1 MVVASMNFII
11 ASTFIDSLARLA
23 TQAQTL
29 VKQAAFDLQLGPEH
43 PSFQLHRLDRATD
56 KHFWSARVNLDLRII
71 LYRDADHLVLC
82 YAAPHDEAYR
92 WGQKRRFEVH
102 PQTHAA
108 QVVEI
113 HERVE
118 EVVKY
123 IPRETPLLFG
133 HYDSD
138 YLLALGVP
146 EAWLDAVRHAGEE
159 HLDELL
165 DRLPQ
170 EAAERLLK
178 LACGEPVPRPVTVTE
193 TPFAHPDAQRRF
205 RVIDNQQELRR
216 ALEYPW
222 ERWIVFLHP
231 TQRGV
236 VERRYGGPARV
247 SGAAGTGKSVVAL
260 HRAAALA
267 RSAPQGRVLLTTFSK
282 TLAARLSQ
290 NADLLLGSDA
300 PERAQID
307 IVHLHKLA
315 RDTWVNTLKRKFAFI
330 NTKRFNE
337 LLQTAIAKTGVAECS
352 PAFLKAEWEAIVN
365 FWGINDEETYLR
377 VSRKGRGTRLGI
389 RQRRAV
395 WGVFTEFLAVLEEKH
410 YMTWERLCFR
420 LAAELAEL
428 AERPPPYLY
437 VVADEAQ
444 DFGPA
449 EFRLLRALVAP
460 GDNDLFLCGDA
471 GQRIYQPRFSWK
483 AAGIEVRG
491 RATRLTVNYRTTEQ
505 IRRFAD
511 TLLPAALDED
521 GDSKPEPRASISL
534 LKGPPPEVSGYA
546 HVNEEIAGVAQRLR
560 ELTAGGFSP
569 RDIAIFCRSETRLK
583 ERAEPALQ
591 QCGLAG
597 HYLSDE
603 APPTDAHVS
612 LGSMHRA
619 KGLEFKIVIVMGCD
633 EDMLPRASVLSE
645 LVDEA
650 DRAVFIEQERQLLYV
665 ACTRARERLLVTYSG
680 RPSCFLQT

>member
-1 MVVASMNFII
+1 MNFII
-11 ASTFIDSLARLA
+11 ANTFINSLTRLA
-23 TQAQTL
+23 APAQTL
-29 VKQAAFDLQLGPEH
+29 VKQAAFELQLAPAH
-43 PSFQLHRLDRATD
+43 PSFQLHRLDRAID
-56 KHFWSARVNLDLRII
+56 RNFWSARVNLDLRII
-71 LYRDADHLVLC
+71 LYRDADDLVLC
-82 YAAPHDEAYR
+82 YAAPHEEAYR

-102 PQTHAA
+102 PQTYAA
-108 QVVEI
+108 QLVEI
-113 HERVE
+113 QERVE

-123 IPRETPLLFG
+123 VQRETPLLFS
-133 HYDSD
+133 HYDHD

-146 EAWLDAVRHAGEE
+146 EVWLDAVRHASED
-159 HLDELL
+159 HLDALL
-165 DRLPQ
+165 EGLPQ
-170 EAAERLLK
+170 EAAERLFK
-178 LACGEPVPRPVTVTE
+178 LACGEPVPRPVTVAA

-205 RVIDNQQELRR
+205 RVIDNQQELRQ

-222 ERWIVFLHP
+222 EQWIVFLHP

-236 VERRYGGPARV
+236 VERRYSGPARV

-290 NADLLLGSDA
+290 NADVLLGPDA
-300 PERAQID
+300 PERARID

-315 RDTWVNTLKRKFAFI
+315 RDTWVNTLKHKFAFI
-330 NTKRFNE
+330 NAKRFNA
-337 LLQTAIAKTGVAECS
+337 LLEAAIAKASAAEFS

-365 FWGINDEETYLR
+365 FWGIGDEAAYLGA
-377 VSRKGRGTRLGI
+377 SRKGRGTRLTA
-389 RQRRAV
+389 RQRRAI
-395 WGVFTEFLAVLEEKH
+395 WQVFAELLAVLEEKH

-420 LAAELAEL
+420 LAAELADQ
-428 AERPPPYLY
+428 PPPYQHI
-437 VVADEAQ
+437 VADEAQ

-449 EFRLLRALVAP
+449 EFCLLRALAAP

-483 AAGIEVRG
+483 AAGIDVRG

-521 GDSKPEPRASISL
+521 GDGKPELRASISL

-546 HVNEEIAGVAQRLR
+546 NVNEEIAGVARQLR
-560 ELTAGGFSP
+560 ALTAEGFAP

-583 ERAEPALQ
+583 ERAEPALR
-591 QCGLAG
+591 QCGLVG
-597 HYLSDE
+597 HYLSDD

-619 KGLEFKIVIVMGCD
+619 KGLEFKVVIVMGCD

-680 RPSCFLQT
+680 KPSQFLQTLT

>member
-1 MVVASMNFII
+1 MNFII

-29 VKQAAFDLQLGPEH
+29 VKQAAFELQLGPEH

-71 LYRDADHLVLC
+71 LYRDADHFVLC
-82 YAAPHDEAYR
+82 YAAPHEEAYR

-102 PQTHAA
+102 PQTHAV

-113 HERVE
+113 QERVE

-123 IPRETPLLFG
+123 VQRETPLLFG

-146 EAWLDAVRHAGEE
+146 EEWMDTVRHADED
-159 HLDELL
+159 HLEALL

-170 EAAERLLK
+170 EAAERLLQ
-178 LACGEPVPRPVTVTE
+178 LACGEPVPRPVTVAE

-236 VERRYGGPARV
+236 VERCYGGPARV

-300 PERAQID
+300 PERARID

-315 RDTWVNTLKRKFAFI
+315 RDAWVNTLKRKFAFI
-330 NTKRFNE
+330 NAKRFNE
-337 LLQTAIAKTGVAECS
+337 LLQAAIARTGVAECS

-365 FWGINDEETYLR
+365 FWGIDHEEAYLGA
-377 VSRKGRGTRLGI
+377 SRKGRGTRLGA

-395 WGVFTEFLAVLEEKH
+395 WRVFAELLAVLEEKH

-420 LAAELAEL
+420 LAAELAE
-428 AERPPPYLY
+428 RPPPYRH

-449 EFRLLRALVAP
+449 EFRLLRTLVTP
-460 GDNDLFLCGDA
+460 SDNDLFLCGDA

-546 HVNEEIAGVAQRLR
+546 NVNEEITSVAQRLR
-560 ELTAGGFSP
+560 ELTSGGFSP

-591 QCGLAG
+591 QCSLAG
-597 HYLSDE
+597 HYLSDD

-619 KGLEFKIVIVMGCD
+619 KGLEFKVVIVMGCD

-680 RPSCFLQT
+680 KPSQFLKTLT

>member
-1 MVVASMNFII
+1 MNFII
-11 ASTFIDSLARLA
+11 ASTFVDSLARLGA
-23 TQAQTL
+23 QAQNL
-29 VKQAAFDLQLGPEH
+29 VKQAAFELQLAPEH
-43 PSFQLHRLDRATD
+43 PSFQLHRLDRAID
-56 KHFWSARVNLDLRII
+56 QNFWSARVNLDLRII

-82 YAAPHDEAYR
+82 YAAPHDDAYR
-92 WGQKRRFEVH
+92 WGQKRRFAIH
-102 PQTHAA
+102 PQTRAT

-113 HERVE
+113 QERVE
-118 EVVKY
+118 EIVKY
-123 IPRETPLLFG
+123 VPRATPSLFG
-133 HYDSD
+133 HYDRD

-146 EAWLDAVRHAGEE
+146 EEWLDAVLHTGYDQWDALR
-159 HLDELL
+159 

-178 LACGEPVPRPVTVTE
+178 LACGEPVPRPVTVAE
-193 TPFAHPDAQRRF
+193 TAFAHPDARRRF
-205 RVIDNQQELRR
+205 RVIDSQQELRR
-216 ALEYPW
+216 ALDAPW

-267 RSAPQGRVLLTTFSK
+267 RAAPEGRVLLTTFSK

-290 NADLLLGSDA
+290 NADLLLGADA
-300 PERAQID
+300 PERARID

-330 NTKRFNE
+330 KAQRFNE
-337 LLQTAIAKTGVAECS
+337 LLQAASAKAGVTEYS
-352 PAFLKAEWEAIVN
+352 PAFLKAEWEAIVD
-365 FWGINDEETYLR
+365 FWGLDAEAAYLGAA
-377 VSRKGRGTRLGI
+377 RKGRGARLTA
-389 RQRRAV
+389 RQRRPI
-395 WGVFTEFLAVLEEKH
+395 WRVFAELLAVLDAKH

-420 LAAELAEL
+420 LAAELAD
-428 AERPPPYLY
+428 RPPPYRH

-460 GDNDLFLCGDA
+460 GDDDLFLCGDA

-483 AAGIEVRG
+483 AAGLEVRG

-511 TLLPAALDED
+511 ALLPAALDEE
-521 GDSKPEPRASISL
+521 GNGKPEPRASISL
-534 LKGPPPEVSGYA
+534 LKGPSPEVDGYA
-546 HVNEEIAGVAQRLR
+546 TVAEEIAGVARRLR
-560 ELTAGGFSP
+560 ELTADDGFAP
-569 RDIAIFCRSETRLK
+569 RDLAIFCRSETRLK

-591 QCGLAG
+591 RCGLAG
-597 HYLSDE
+597 YYLSDD
-603 APPTDAHVS
+603 APPTDAQVS

-619 KGLEFKIVIVMGCD
+619 KGLEFKVVIVMGCD
-633 EDMLPRASVLSE
+633 EDLLPRASVLNE
-645 LVDEA
+645 MVDEA
-650 DRAVFIEQERQLLYV
+650 DRAAFVEQERQLLYV

>member
-1 MVVASMNFII
+1 MNFII
-11 ASTFIDSLARLA
+11 ANTFINSLTRLA
-23 TQAQTL
+23 APAQTL
-29 VKQAAFDLQLGPEH
+29 VKQAAFELQLAPAH
-43 PSFQLHRLDRATD
+43 PSFQLHRLDRAID
-56 KHFWSARVNLDLRII
+56 QNFWSARVNLDLRII
-71 LYRDADHLVLC
+71 LYRDADNLVLC
-82 YAAPHDEAYR
+82 YVAPHEEAYR

-102 PQTHAA
+102 PQTYAA
-108 QVVEI
+108 QLVEI
-113 HERVE
+113 QERVE

-123 IPRETPLLFG
+123 VPRETPLLFG
-133 HYDSD
+133 HYDRD

-146 EAWLDAVRHAGEE
+146 EEWLDAVRHASEDA
-159 HLDELL
+159 LDELL
-165 DRLPQ
+165 ARLPQ

-178 LACGEPVPRPVTVTE
+178 LACGEPVPRPVTVAE

-205 RVIDNQQELRR
+205 RVIDNQQELRQ
-216 ALEYPW
+216 ALEYPR
-222 ERWIVFLHP
+222 EQWIVFLHP

-236 VERRYGGPARV
+236 VERRYRGPARV

-260 HRAAALA
+260 HRTAALA

-282 TLAARLSQ
+282 TLAGRLSQ
-290 NADLLLGSDA
+290 NADVLLGPDA
-300 PERAQID
+300 PERTRID

-315 RDTWVNTLKRKFAFI
+315 RDTWVNTLKHKFAFI
-330 NTKRFNE
+330 NAKRFNA
-337 LLQTAIAKTGVAECS
+337 LLDAAIAKAGAAEFS

-365 FWGINDEETYLR
+365 FWGIGDEAAYLGA
-377 VSRKGRGTRLGI
+377 SRKGRGTRLTA
-389 RQRRAV
+389 RQRRAI
-395 WGVFTEFLAVLEEKH
+395 WRVFAELLAVLEEKH

-420 LAAELAEL
+420 LAAELADQ
-428 AERPPPYLY
+428 PPPYQHI
-437 VVADEAQ
+437 VADEAQ

-449 EFRLLRALVAP
+449 EFCLLRALAAP
-460 GDNDLFLCGDA
+460 GDNNLFLCGDA

-483 AAGIEVRG
+483 AAGIDVRG

-511 TLLPAALDED
+511 TLLPATLDED
-521 GDSKPEPRASISL
+521 GDGKPELRASISL

-546 HVNEEIAGVAQRLR
+546 TVAEEIAGVARQLR
-560 ELTAGGFSP
+560 ALTAEGFAP

-591 QCGLAG
+591 QCGLVG
-597 HYLSDE
+597 HYLSDD

-619 KGLEFKIVIVMGCD
+619 KGLEFKVVIVMGCD
-633 EDMLPRASVLSE
+633 EDMLPRASVLNE
-645 LVDEA
+645 FVDEA

-680 RPSCFLQT
+680 KSSQFLEAV

>member
-1 MVVASMNFII
+1 MNFII
-11 ASTFIDSLARLA
+11 ASTFVDSLARLG

-29 VKQAAFDLQLGPEH
+29 VKQAAFDFQLAPANPG
-43 PSFQLHRLDRATD
+43 FQLHRLERAVE
-56 KHFWSARVNLDLRII
+56 KNFWSARVNLDLRII
-71 LYRDADHLVLC
+71 LYRNADHLVLC
-82 YAAPHDEAYR
+82 YAAPHEEAYR
-92 WGQKRRFEVH
+92 WGQKRRFEIH

-113 HERVE
+113 QERVE

-123 IPRETPLLFG
+123 VPRETPLLFG
-133 HYDSD
+133 HYDRD

-146 EAWLDAVRHAGEE
+146 EEWLDAVLHTGYDQWDALR
-159 HLDELL
+159 

-170 EAAERLLK
+170 EAAERLHQ
-178 LACGEPVPRPVTVTE
+178 LACGVPVPRPVTVAE
-193 TPFAHPDAQRRF
+193 TAFVHPDARRRF
-205 RVIDNQQELRR
+205 RVIDSQQELRR
-216 ALEYPW
+216 ALDYPW

-236 VERRYGGPARV
+236 VERRYNGPARV

-267 RSAPQGRVLLTTFSK
+267 RSAPEGRILLTTFSK

-290 NADLLLGSDA
+290 NADVLLGADT
-300 PERAQID
+300 PERARID

-315 RDTWVNTLKRKFAFI
+315 RDAWVNTLKHKFAFI
-330 NTKRFNE
+330 NAKRFSE
-337 LLQTAIAKTGVAECS
+337 LLQAAITSSGMAEYS
-352 PAFLKAEWEAIVN
+352 PVFLKAEWEAIVN
-365 FWGINDEETYLR
+365 FWGIGDEAAYLGA
-377 VSRKGRGTRLGI
+377 SRKGRGTRLTV
-389 RQRRAV
+389 RQRQAV
-395 WGVFTEFLAVLEEKH
+395 WRVFAELLAVLDEKH

-420 LAAELAEL
+420 LAAELI
-428 AERPPPYLY
+428 ERPPPYRH

-449 EFRLLRALVAP
+449 EFRLLRALAVP

-491 RATRLTVNYRTTEQ
+491 RATRLMVNYRTTEQ

-511 TLLPAALDED
+511 TLLPAALDEE
-521 GDSKPEPRASISL
+521 GNGKSESHASVSL
-534 LKGPPPEVSGYA
+534 LKGPSPEVNGYA
-546 HVNEEIAGVAQRLR
+546 TVEEEIAGVARRLR
-560 ELTAGGFSP
+560 ELTAGGFAP
-569 RDIAIFCRSETRLK
+569 RDVAIFCRSETRLK

-597 HYLSDE
+597 HYLSDD

-619 KGLEFKIVIVMGCD
+619 KGLEFKVVIVMGCD
-633 EDMLPRASVLSE
+633 ADMLPRASVLDDR
-645 LVDEA
+645 VDEA
-650 DRAVFIEQERQLLYV
+650 DRVAFVEQERQLLYV
-665 ACTRARERLLVTYSG
+665 ACTRARERLFVTYSG
-680 RPSCFLQT
+680 RPSCFFQT

>member
-1 MVVASMNFII
+1 MNFII
-11 ASTFIDSLARLA
+11 ASTFVDSLARLG
-23 TQAQTL
+23 TQAQTQ
-29 VKQAAFDLQLGPEH
+29 VKQAAFDFQLAPANPG
-43 PSFQLHRLDRATD
+43 FQLHRLERAVE
-56 KHFWSARVNLDLRII
+56 KNFWSARVNLDLRII

-82 YAAPHDEAYR
+82 YAAPHEEAYR
-92 WGQKRRFEVH
+92 WGQKRRFEIH

-113 HERVE
+113 QERVE

-123 IPRETPLLFG
+123 VPRETPLLFG
-133 HYDSD
+133 HYDRD

-146 EAWLDAVRHAGEE
+146 EEWLDAVRHTGEDQLE
-159 HLDELL
+159 ALL

-170 EAAERLLK
+170 EAAERLLQ
-178 LACGEPVPRPVTVTE
+178 LACGVLVPRPVTVAE
-193 TPFAHPDAQRRF
+193 TAFVHPDARRRF
-205 RVIDNQQELRR
+205 RVIDSQQELRR
-216 ALEYPW
+216 ALDYPW

-236 VERRYGGPARV
+236 VERRYNGPARV

-267 RSAPQGRVLLTTFSK
+267 RSTPEGRVLLTTFSK

-290 NADLLLGSDA
+290 NADVLLGADA
-300 PERAQID
+300 PERTRID

-315 RDTWVNTLKRKFAFI
+315 WDAWVNTLKHKFAFI
-330 NTKRFNE
+330 NAKRFNE
-337 LLQTAIAKTGVAECS
+337 LLQAAIAKVGAAEYS
-352 PAFLKAEWEAIVN
+352 LAFLKAEWEAIVN
-365 FWGINDEETYLR
+365 FWGIGDEETYLR
-377 VSRKGRGTRLGI
+377 ASRKGRGTRLTA
-389 RQRRAV
+389 RQRRVV
-395 WGVFTEFLAVLEEKH
+395 WRVFAELLAVLDEKH
-410 YMTWERLCFR
+410 HMTWERLCFR
-420 LAAELAEL
+420 LAAELI
-428 AERPPPYLY
+428 ERPPSYRH
-437 VVADEAQ
+437 VVGDEAQ

-471 GQRIYQPRFSWK
+471 GQRIYQPRSSWR

-521 GDSKPEPRASISL
+521 GDGKPEPRASISL

-546 HVNEEIAGVAQRLR
+546 TVEEEIAGVARRLR
-560 ELTAGGFSP
+560 ELTADGFAP
-569 RDIAIFCRSETRLK
+569 RDLAIFCRSETRLR
-583 ERAEPALQ
+583 ERAEAALQ
-591 QCGLAG
+591 RCGLAG
-597 HYLSDE
+597 HYLSDD
-603 APPTDAHVS
+603 APPTDAQVS

-619 KGLEFKIVIVMGCD
+619 KGLEFKVVVVMGCD
-633 EDMLPRASVLSE
+633 ADMLPRASVLE
-645 LVDEA
+645 DMVDEA
-650 DRAVFIEQERQLLYV
+650 DRAAFVEQERQLLYV
-665 ACTRARERLLVTYSG
+665 ACTRARERLFVTYSG
-680 RPSCFLQT
+680 RPSCFFQT

>member
-1 MVVASMNFII
+1 MNFII
-11 ASTFIDSLARLA
+11 ASTFVDSLARLA
-23 TQAQTL
+23 TPAQTL
-29 VKQAAFDLQLGPEH
+29 VKQAAFELQLAPAH
-43 PSFQLHRLDRATD
+43 PSFQLHRLERAID
-56 KHFWSARVNLDLRII
+56 QNFWSARVNLDLRII
-71 LYRDADHLVLC
+71 LYRDADDLVLC
-82 YAAPHDEAYR
+82 YAAPHEEAYR

-102 PQTHAA
+102 PRTRAA

-113 HERVE
+113 QERVE

-123 IPRETPLLFG
+123 VQREKPLLFG
-133 HYDSD
+133 HYDHD

-146 EAWLDAVRHAGEE
+146 EEWLDAVRHASEDE
-159 HLDELL
+159 LDELL
-165 DRLPQ
+165 ARLPQ

-178 LACGEPVPRPVTVTE
+178 LACGEPVPRPVTVAE
-193 TPFAHPDAQRRF
+193 APFAHPDAQRRF
-205 RVIDNQQELRR
+205 RVIDNQQELRQ

-231 TQRGV
+231 AQRGV

-260 HRAAALA
+260 HRAAVLA
-267 RSAPQGRVLLTTFSK
+267 RSAPEGRVLLTTFSK

-290 NADLLLGSDA
+290 NADVLLGSDA
-300 PERAQID
+300 PERARID
-307 IVHLHKLA
+307 IIHLHKLA

-330 NTKRFNE
+330 NAKRFNE
-337 LLQTAIAKTGVAECS
+337 LLEAAITKAGTAEFS
-352 PAFLKAEWEAIVN
+352 PVFLKAEWEAIVN
-365 FWGINDEETYLR
+365 FWGIGDEETYLR
-377 VSRKGRGTRLGI
+377 TSRKGRGTRLTA
-389 RQRRAV
+389 RQRQVV
-395 WGVFTEFLAVLEEKH
+395 WKVFAELLAVLEGKY

-420 LAAELAEL
+420 LAAELA
-428 AERPPPYLY
+428 ALY
-437 VVADEAQ
+437 QHVIADEAQ

-521 GDSKPEPRASISL
+521 GDGKSEPRASISL

-546 HVNEEIAGVAQRLR
+546 TVNEEVAGVAQRLR
-560 ELTAGGFSP
+560 ELTAEEFAP

-583 ERAEPALQ
+583 ERAEPALR
-591 QCGLAG
+591 QCGLVG
-597 HYLSDE
+597 HYLSDD
-603 APPTDAHVS
+603 APPTDAQVA

-619 KGLEFKIVIVMGCD
+619 KGLEFKVVIVMGCD
-633 EDMLPRASVLSE
+633 EDMLPRASVLDE
-645 LVDEA
+645 KVDEA
-650 DRAVFIEQERQLLYV
+650 DKAAFVEQERQLLYV

-680 RPSCFLQT
+680 RPSQYLSKR

>member
-1 MVVASMNFII
+1 MNFII
-11 ASTFIDSLARLA
+11 ANTFINSLARLEA
-23 TQAQTL
+23 QAQTL
-29 VKQAAFDLQLGPEH
+29 VKQAAFELQLAPAH
-43 PSFQLHRLDRATD
+43 PSFQLHRLDRAID
-56 KHFWSARVNLDLRII
+56 QNFWSARVNLDLRII
-71 LYRDADHLVLC
+71 LYRDADDLVLC
-82 YAAPHDEAYR
+82 YAAPHEEAYR

-102 PQTHAA
+102 PRTRAA

-113 HERVE
+113 QERVE

-123 IPRETPLLFG
+123 VQREKPLLFG
-133 HYDSD
+133 HYDRD

-146 EAWLDAVRHAGEE
+146 EEWLDAVRHASEDE
-159 HLDELL
+159 LDELL
-165 DRLPQ
+165 ARLPQ

-178 LACGEPVPRPVTVTE
+178 LACGEPVPRPVTVAE

-205 RVIDNQQELRR
+205 RVIDNQQELRQ

-267 RSAPQGRVLLTTFSK
+267 RAAPEGRVLLTTFSK

-290 NADLLLGSDA
+290 NADVLLGPDA
-300 PERAQID
+300 PERARID

-315 RDTWVNTLKRKFAFI
+315 RDAWVNTLKRKFAFI
-330 NTKRFNE
+330 NAKRFNE
-337 LLQTAIAKTGVAECS
+337 LLEAAIAKAGAAEFS

-365 FWGINDEETYLR
+365 FWGIDQEEAYLR
-377 VSRKGRGTRLGI
+377 ASRKGRGIRLGV
-389 RQRRAV
+389 RQRRAI
-395 WGVFTEFLAVLEEKH
+395 WRVFAELLAVLEEKH

-420 LAAELAEL
+420 LAAELAD
-428 AERPPPYLY
+428 RPPPYQH
-437 VVADEAQ
+437 VIADEAQ

-521 GDSKPEPRASISL
+521 GDGKPEPRASISL

-546 HVNEEIAGVAQRLR
+546 TVNEEIAGVARRLR
-560 ELTAGGFSP
+560 ELTTSGFAP

-583 ERAEPALQ
+583 ERAEPALR
-591 QCGLAG
+591 QCGLVG
-597 HYLSDE
+597 HYLSDD

-619 KGLEFKIVIVMGCD
+619 KGLEFKVVIVMGCD
-633 EDMLPRASVLSE
+633 EDMLPRASVLNE
-645 LVDEA
+645 MVDEA

-680 RPSCFLQT
+680 KPSRFLQTIT

>member
-1 MVVASMNFII
+1 MNFII
-11 ASTFIDSLARLA
+11 ASTFVDSLARLA
-23 TQAQTL
+23 TPAQTL
-29 VKQAAFDLQLGPEH
+29 VKQAAFELQLAPAH
-43 PSFQLHRLDRATD
+43 PSFQLHRLDRAID
-56 KHFWSARVNLDLRII
+56 QNFWSARVNLDLRII
-71 LYRDADHLVLC
+71 LYRDADDLVLC
-82 YAAPHDEAYR
+82 YAAPHEEAYR
-92 WGQKRRFEVH
+92 WGRKRRFEVD
-102 PQTHAA
+102 PRTRAA

-113 HERVE
+113 QERVE

-123 IPRETPLLFG
+123 VPREKPLLFG
-133 HYDSD
+133 HYDHD

-146 EAWLDAVRHAGEE
+146 EEWLDAVRHASEDE
-159 HLDELL
+159 LDELL
-165 DRLPQ
+165 ARLPQ

-178 LACGEPVPRPVTVTE
+178 LACGEPVPRPVTVAE

-205 RVIDNQQELRR
+205 RVIDNQQELRQ
-216 ALEYPW
+216 ALDSPW

-231 TQRGV
+231 AQRGV
-236 VERRYGGPARV
+236 VERRYSGPARV

-260 HRAAALA
+260 HRAATLA

-290 NADLLLGSDA
+290 NADVLLGSNA
-300 PERAQID
+300 PERARID

-330 NTKRFNE
+330 KSQRFNE
-337 LLQTAIAKTGVAECS
+337 LLEAAITKAATAEFS

-365 FWGINDEETYLR
+365 FWGIGDETAYLGA
-377 VSRKGRGTRLGI
+377 SRKGRGTRLTA
-389 RQRRAV
+389 RQRQVV
-395 WGVFTEFLAVLEEKH
+395 WKVFAELLAVLEEKH

-420 LAAELAEL
+420 LAAELAG
-428 AERPPPYLY
+428 RPPLY
-437 VVADEAQ
+437 QHVIADEAQ

-521 GDSKPEPRASISL
+521 GDGKPEPRASISL

-546 HVNEEIAGVAQRLR
+546 TVNEEIAGVAQRLR
-560 ELTAGGFSP
+560 ELTTSGFAP
-569 RDIAIFCRSETRLK
+569 RDLAIFCRGETRLK

-591 QCGLAG
+591 QCGLTG
-597 HYLSDE
+597 YYLSDDT
-603 APPTDAHVS
+603 PPTDAQVA

-619 KGLEFKIVIVMGCD
+619 KGLEFKVVIVMGCD
-633 EDMLPRASVLSE
+633 EDMLPRVSVLSE

-680 RPSCFLQT
+680 NPSRFLRIVTQ